1 MVRIQLHLN
10 EAQDKALR
18 AAARRRGET
27 RAELI
32 RRAIDVYLAQSGSEA
47 EPLLDL
53 IGAAGPHLR
62 DDISEQ
68 HDAILYGAGPGSR
81 LPLAAETDEGE

>member
-32 RRAIDVYLAQSGSEA
+32 RRAIDVYLAQSGGQA

-62 DDISEQ
+62 DDISEN
-68 HDAILYGAGPGSR
+68 HDAILYGAPSPGR
-81 LPLAAETDEGE
+81 LPMAAETDDE